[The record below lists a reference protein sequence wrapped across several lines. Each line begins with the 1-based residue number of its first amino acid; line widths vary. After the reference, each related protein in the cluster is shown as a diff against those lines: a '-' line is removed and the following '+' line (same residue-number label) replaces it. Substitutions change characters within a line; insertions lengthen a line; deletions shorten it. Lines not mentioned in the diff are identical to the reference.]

1 MKTFKI
7 TLDTINSIILDKH
20 GINLHE
26 LKSPRATQEQ
36 AMLKRCFCNL
46 AKRYTDHTPTV
57 IGKYLNT
64 HRSSIYTYINTID
77 VLTLN
82 PYYHQ
87 VYVELISTLNKLKK
101 EAGEILDK
109 VDKALIRIDELDKEI
124 RILRK
129 QIGEIKY
136 G

>member
-1 MKTFKI
+1 METFKI
-7 TLDTINSIILDKH
+7 TLDTINNIILDKH
-20 GINLHE
+20 GVNLHE
-26 LKSPRATQEQ
+26 LKSSRVTQEQ

-46 AKRYTDHTPTV
+46 AKRYTDYPPTV

-64 HRSSIYTYINTID
+64 HRSSIYVYINTID

-87 VYVELISTLNKLKK
+87 VYVELISILNKIRK
-101 EAGEILDK
+101 EAGETLDK
-109 VDKALIRIDELDKEI
+109 IDKALIRIEELDKEI
-124 RILRK
+124 KMLRK
-129 QIGEIKY
+129 QISEIRY

>member
-1 MKTFKI
+1 METFKI
-7 TLDTINSIILDKH
+7 TLDTINNIILDKH
-20 GINLHE
+20 GVNLHE
-26 LKSPRATQEQ
+26 LKSSRVTQEQ
-36 AMLKRCFCNL
+36 ALFRRCFCNL
-46 AKRYTDHTPTV
+46 AKRYTDCTPIV

-64 HRSSIYTYINTID
+64 HRSSIYVYINTID

-87 VYVELISTLNKLKK
+87 VYVELISILNKLKK
-101 EAGEILDK
+101 EAGETLDK

-124 RILRK
+124 RMLRK
-129 QIGEIKY
+129 QISEIKY